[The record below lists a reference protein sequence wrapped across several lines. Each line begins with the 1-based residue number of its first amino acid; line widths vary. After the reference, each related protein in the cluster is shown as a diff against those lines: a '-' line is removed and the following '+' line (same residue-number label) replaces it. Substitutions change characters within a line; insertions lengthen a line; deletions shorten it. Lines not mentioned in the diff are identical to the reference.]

1 MCIRDRCKDVQQPGR
16 HEGDRRAPGGADRGL
31 GDPGELV
38 RPQGIVGLLVIGV
51 SVVLVGNFLAGEIAA
66 IFIEGEGTL
75 KRLYWDSESESND
88 QNSLRLEAENE
99 NFNSMT
105 ITEENRK
112 EVAVFGKYVGL
123 VRGELRVL

>member
-1 MCIRDRCKDVQQPGR
+1 MFSGSGNLVAMKI
-16 HEGDRRAPGGADRGL
+16 EGDSMIDAGILNGDYVILRRQ
-31 GDPGELV
+31 ETV
-38 RPQGIVGLLVIGV
+38 E
-51 SVVLVGNFLAGEIAA
+51 NGEIAA

-75 KRLYWDSESESND
+75 KRLYWGSESND
-88 QNSLRLEAENE
+88 LRLEAENE

-112 EVAVFGKYVGL
+112 EVVVFGKYVGL